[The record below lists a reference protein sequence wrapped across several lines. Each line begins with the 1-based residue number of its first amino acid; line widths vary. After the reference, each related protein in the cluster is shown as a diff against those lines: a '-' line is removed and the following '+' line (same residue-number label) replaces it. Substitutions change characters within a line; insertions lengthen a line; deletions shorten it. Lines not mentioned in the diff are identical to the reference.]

1 MALPRSPAAA
11 LPGPQWAEQDSWSY
25 RDLDQAP
32 LSAECRDELET
43 LRAEAGGG
51 RPPGGWPAG
60 WPAPPLVVREPLFL
74 CLFRAAL
81 ARGELRYGRFVWQDL
96 DSELGV
102 HYQESRAAL
111 LDGIV
116 LIGLRTFCDQVSGG
130 EAAQAELVVPMAVGT
145 PDEPAGLVVAAETT
159 ARGPEL
165 LVDVWGET
173 AVAACWQALIAVCRY
188 VASLAGEDRHCRPL
202 VPGGVHA
209 ADGFLTVVP
218 QAMHAVDRQGPR

>member
-60 WPAPPLVVREPLFL
+60 WPAPPLVVRESLFL

-81 ARGELRYGRFVWQDL
+81 ARGSCGTGGSCGRTWTA
-96 DSELGV
+96 SWA
-102 HYQESRAAL
+102 SITR
-111 LDGIV
+111 
-116 LIGLRTFCDQVSGG
+116 R
-130 EAAQAELVVPMAVGT
+130 
-145 PDEPAGLVVAAETT
+145 VARLCST
-159 ARGPEL
+159 A
-165 LVDVWGET
+165 
-173 AVAACWQALIAVCRY
+173 
-188 VASLAGEDRHCRPL
+188 SS
-202 VPGGVHA
+202 
-209 ADGFLTVVP
+209 
-218 QAMHAVDRQGPR
+218 